1 MLFSFTLN
9 ICVTQK
15 AWNPQS
21 SPPDMDKIEHNLE
34 AIPPPRQPF
43 KQRLKD
49 AIKMFLTF
57 PIFKYKHIGVFLIL

>member
-1 MLFSFTLN
+1 
-9 ICVTQK
+9 
-15 AWNPQS
+15 
-21 SPPDMDKIEHNLE
+21 MDKIEHNLE

-57 PIFKYKHIGVFLIL
+57 PILKYKHIGVFLIL